1 MDLFIQRTKSREKII
16 ICKTQSK
23 YKQRVLM
30 RGARILKQS
39 KLDYFN
45 VGVFY
50 ADHKK
55 LFAIDEI
62 MIIS

>member
-1 MDLFIQRTKSREKII
+1 
-16 ICKTQSK
+16 
-23 YKQRVLM
+23 M

-62 MIIS
+62 MILS